1 MNKISENDQREWK
14 NAINELQETSGK
26 LELKKDEIN
35 DKIAELNEEV
45 RRYNNALHNARAV
58 RESILTQMDEFI
70 DKQADNWSESEAG
83 QAFSDW
89 NECWAELELT
99 DLETVDEP
107 ETIEIDHADEMEEV
121 PLALE

>member
-70 DKQADNWSESEAG
+70 DKQSDKWSESEAG

-107 ETIEIDHADEMEEV
+107 ETVEIDHADEMEEV

>member
-99 DLETVDEP
+99 DLDTVDEP
-107 ETIEIDHADEMEEV
+107 ETVEIDHADEMEEV